1 SFDLACQV
9 ADFIGPERVLAKV
22 GGGTNRIRAA
32 GVIKRNLV
40 IEAPGKSSVIRVV
53 FEHPDPQLVQP
64 VLGQLITNYLDRHFT
79 IHRAPGV
86 FDDFLSKRADDL
98 RLSLKETEDA
108 LIKLKRETG
117 VVAVEDTKKAYADQ
131 ISKINIELV
140 SAEAE
145 LAAQRA
151 ALGEPKQPM
160 LLKSVP
166 NAVVAGEKVSPEKI
180 EQYRNLSLQLDS
192 FRKKEID
199 YLTSGYAETSDFVK
213 AVREQIAGLGA
224 RKSKLEEE

>member
-1 SFDLACQV
+1 
-9 ADFIGPERVLAKV
+9 
-22 GGGTNRIRAA
+22 
-32 GVIKRNLV
+32 
-40 IEAPGKSSVIRVV
+40 
-53 FEHPDPQLVQP
+53 
-64 VLGQLITNYLDRHFT
+64 
-79 IHRAPGV
+79 
-86 FDDFLSKRADDL
+86 
-98 RLSLKETEDA
+98 
-108 LIKLKRETG
+108 
-117 VVAVEDTKKAYADQ
+117 
-131 ISKINIELV
+131 INIELV

-192 FRKKEID
+192 FRKREID

-224 RKSKLEEE
+224 RKSKLEEEYPQLAKLQLVSTNSGSPVASSGQIIDPSFETSRKVAAQEAKIRFLTQQLKEIRK